1 MPVGV
6 WRTDLG
12 GLAALRCGPEVAPAV
27 LLLPGYA
34 ASKEDF
40 LPILPALA
48 AAGFAVTALDL
59 RGQHESP
66 GPDEIAAY
74 SLEAFADD
82 VHRVIDA
89 LGAGPAHL
97 VGHSFGGLVAR
108 AAVIADPGRMR
119 SLTLLSS
126 GPAGIVGRRQ
136 AALRTIRLVL
146 ERGGS
151 AAVWAALHAVER
163 PRPAP
168 TADFLRQRFF
178 AHNQACL
185 VAIAQHLLDTP
196 DRVAELAAVAR
207 GAGLP
212 VLVTHGDG
220 DDGWPAAV
228 QADMARRLAARYEV
242 LPGAR
247 HDPAADAPDALV
259 AALVGFWRM
268 PGVPARRA
276 ASAVAE
282 ASSGASS
289 GVA

>member
-1 MPVGV
+1 M
-6 WRTDLG
+6 D
-12 GLAALRCGPEVAPAV
+12 APGV

-40 LPILPALA
+40 LPIMPAVA
-48 AAGFAVTALDL
+48 AAGFAATALDQ

-89 LGAGPAHL
+89 LGPGGTGGVHL

-108 AAVIADPGRMR
+108 AAVIADPGRIR
-119 SLTLLSS
+119 TLTLLSS

-136 AALRTIRLVL
+136 AALRTIRLLL
-146 ERGGS
+146 ERGGP

-168 TADFLRQRFF
+168 TADFLRRRFF
-178 AHNQACL
+178 AHNQTAL
-185 VAIAQHLLDTP
+185 MAIAQHLLDTP
-196 DRVAELAAVAR
+196 DRVADLAETAR

-212 VLVTHGDG
+212 VLVAHGES

-259 AALVGFWRM
+259 AALVGFWRS
-268 PGVPARRA
+268 PGLPVRRPAPA
-276 ASAVAE
+276 GAE
-282 ASSGASS
+282 ASSGV
-289 GVA
+289 G

>member
-1 MPVGV
+1 M
-6 WRTDLG
+6 D
-12 GLAALRCGPEVAPAV
+12 APGV

-40 LPILPALA
+40 LPIMPALA
-48 AAGFAVTALDL
+48 AAGFAVTALDQ

-89 LGAGPAHL
+89 LGGGPVHL

-119 SLTLLSS
+119 TLTLLSS

-136 AALRTIRLVL
+136 AAMRTIRLVL
-146 ERGGS
+146 ERGGP

-168 TADFLRQRFF
+168 AADFLRRRFF
-178 AHNQACL
+178 AHNQTSL

-196 DRVAELAAVAR
+196 DRVAELAAAAH

-212 VLVTHGDG
+212 VLVAHGDG

-228 QADMARRLAARYEV
+228 QGDMARRLAARYEV

-259 AALVGFWRM
+259 AALVGFWRT
-268 PGVPARRA
+268 PGVPARRP
-276 ASAVAE
+276 ASAVVAE
-282 ASSGASS
+282 ASSAGRVTA
-289 GVA
+289 

>member
-1 MPVGV
+1 V
-6 WRTDLG
+6 D
-12 GLAALRCGPEVAPAV
+12 APGV

-40 LPILPALA
+40 LPIMPAVA
-48 AAGFAVTALDL
+48 AAGFAVTALDQ

-66 GPDEIAAY
+66 GPDEITAY

-89 LGAGPAHL
+89 GGVGGTGGTGAVHL

-108 AAVIADPGRMR
+108 AAVIADPGPIRT
-119 SLTLLSS
+119 LTLLSS

-146 ERGGS
+146 ERGGP

-178 AHNQACL
+178 AHNQTAL
-185 VAIAQHLLDTP
+185 MAIAQHLLDTP
-196 DRVAELAAVAR
+196 DRVVELAAAAR

-212 VLVTHGDG
+212 ILVAHGES

-228 QADMARRLAARYEV
+228 QADMARRLSARYEV

-259 AALVGFWRM
+259 AALVGFWRSS
-268 PGVPARRA
+268 GRPARRPA
-276 ASAVAE
+276 PAVAE
-282 ASSGASS
+282 ASSGA
-289 GVA
+289 A

>member
-1 MPVGV
+1 M
-6 WRTDLG
+6 WRTDVA
-12 GLAALRCGPEVAPAV
+12 GLAALRCGSVDAPAV

-40 LPILPALA
+40 LPIMPAVA
-48 AAGFAVTALDL
+48 AAGFAATALDQ

-74 SLEAFADD
+74 SLEAFAED
-82 VHRVIDA
+82 VHRVIGA
-89 LGAGPAHL
+89 LGLQAGAPGGHGVHL

-108 AAVIADPGRMR
+108 AAVIADPGRIR
-119 SLTLLSS
+119 TLTLLSS

-146 ERGGS
+146 ERGGP
-151 AAVWAALHAVER
+151 AAVWAALHAMER

-168 TADFLRQRFF
+168 TADFLRRRFF
-178 AHNQACL
+178 AHNQTAL
-185 VAIAQHLLDTP
+185 MAIAQHLLDTP
-196 DRVAELAAVAR
+196 DRVTELAAVAR
-207 GAGLP
+207 GVGLP
-212 VLVTHGDG
+212 VLVAHGES

-259 AALVGFWRM
+259 ATLVGFWRSS
-268 PGVPARRA
+268 GLPARRPA
-276 ASAVAE
+276 PAVAE
-282 ASSGASS
+282 ASSGA
-289 GVA
+289 A